1 MTGKNPTW
9 NQHFVTQAEQ
19 RLNSSIPAARASD
32 QRIYAFSL
40 VDRDP
45 PKIHLTNRRGRKIT
59 STLSFNDLFSFDV
72 LDRTNRYNFE
82 QMFQRYEEE
91 ITRHSFGLIDK
102 IKRRESAVKEEL
114 VRVFLLKLLNSFR
127 NPYSVQRTLNTFPAI
142 LKNVHPTDPVQYQE
156 YERVVFGNRPHEET
170 LCRHFGITAVQY
182 RDWLRSLFILLHLPD
197 GASLTLFDQ
206 VVASLFNDGN
216 LHVGMRL
223 CTYDTG
229 TCLLPDNGFVNWSDH
244 PGRMVMAFNLH
255 SRAFLQCAFVNI
267 DAFVEEEFGPIPQ
280 RYREALEQHKSGP
293 KRVTI
298 HHDHND
304 LQSLQTYNAN
314 AVLQCHSHVY
324 SAAKK
329 CCGVQVEM
337 NCGAEDPFAS

>member
-9 NQHFVTQAEQ
+9 NQHFVAQAEQ
-19 RLNSSIPAARASD
+19 RLNSSTPAARASD

-45 PKIHLTNRRGRKIT
+45 PKIHLTNRRGRKVA
-59 STLSFNDLFSFDV
+59 STLRFNDLFSFDV
-72 LDRTNRYNFE
+72 LDGKNRYNFE

-91 ITRHSFGLIDK
+91 ITRHSLGFINK

-156 YERVVFGNRPHEET
+156 YERVVFGNKPHEEA
-170 LCRHFGITAVQY
+170 LCQQLGITVHQY
-182 RDWLRSLFILLHLPD
+182 RVWLRSLFILLHLRD
-197 GASLTLFDQ
+197 GAGLTLFDEI
-206 VVASLFNDGN
+206 VVSLFHNGN
-216 LHVGMRL
+216 LHVGVRL
-223 CTYDTG
+223 CTYDAE
-229 TCLLPDNGFVNWSDH
+229 TCLLPDNSFVNWSDH
-244 PGRMVMAFNLH
+244 PGRMVMAFNLY
-255 SRAFLQCAFVNI
+255 SRAFVQYAFQDI
-267 DAFVEEEFGPIPQ
+267 DAFVEETVGPIPQ
-280 RYREALEQHKSGP
+280 RFREALEQHKSGP
-293 KRVTI
+293 KSVMIR
-298 HHDHND
+298 HDHND

-324 SAAKK
+324 NAAKK
-329 CCGVQVEM
+329 RYGVQVE
-337 NCGAEDPFAS
+337 